1 LKNAVILVTVQY
13 GKILWKRNGGLSSQT
28 NQAQA
33 SRAILEAAATNEQT
47 LQVAYRNQTRK
58 LTGGT
63 YLVETE

>member
-1 LKNAVILVTVQY
+1 
-13 GKILWKRNGGLSSQT
+13 LSSQT